1 MPVRILP
8 ITIEGRVPGCLEGY
22 VRTSPRARDDWAKK
36 EAALRALVR
45 RRTEEAEKAGR
56 PKPESRTRGPDGEPI
71 PIPPF
76 PLVRS
81 KLGVE
86 LGRRGVEEGDETDT
100 TGADAPKSGRI
111 EVKED

>member
-1 MPVRILP
+1 M
-8 ITIEGRVPGCLEGY
+8 
-22 VRTSPRARDDWAKK
+22 
-36 EAALRALVR
+36 RALVR
-45 RRTEEAEKAGR
+45 KCTEEAEKAGR
-56 PKPESRTRGPDGEPI
+56 PKPESRMRGPDGMPI

-86 LGRRGVEEGDETDT
+86 LGRRDVEGGDETDT
-100 TGADAPKSGRI
+100 TEADAAKLDRI